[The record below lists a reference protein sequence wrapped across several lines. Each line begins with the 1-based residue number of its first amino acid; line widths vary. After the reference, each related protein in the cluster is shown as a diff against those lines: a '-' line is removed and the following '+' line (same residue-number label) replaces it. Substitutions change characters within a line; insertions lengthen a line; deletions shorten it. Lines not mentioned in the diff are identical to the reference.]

1 LPNIRSTFAAVFWKP
16 VYQVKYVGWLKQ
28 TDIFYLMNPF
38 IQLGISPE
46 LVAAVE
52 TLGFENPTPIQE
64 KAIPVLLDTKKDFI
78 GLASTGTGKT
88 AAFGLPL
95 LQQIDA
101 EDRRTQGLI
110 LAPTREL
117 CNQIAKDLAAY
128 AVNLPKIDVVAVYGG
143 ASIDQQMRELRRG
156 GQIIVATPGRLIDLI
171 KRGSAKINDVD
182 IVVLDEA
189 DEMLNMGFKDDI
201 DFILENVLSEERRTW
216 LFSATMPAEVRAI
229 SKKFMEEPFE
239 LTMGSKNATN
249 TNISHEFY
257 MVRAKHRYEALKRV
271 VDLNPDILG
280 IVFTRTKIEAQEVAE
295 KLMKDGYNADALHG
309 DLSQAQRDKVM
320 ARFRDRSLQLLVATD
335 VAARGIDVDNITH
348 VINFGLPDELEVYT
362 HRSGRTARA
371 GKTGIAISIIHSKE
385 QGRMRQLEKFTKAS
399 FAKKEIPSG
408 KEICER
414 QLFSL
419 VAKVHK
425 VEVNEEEIKGYLPSI
440 YDELKDL
447 SKEEIIKKFVSIE
460 FNRFLSYYENSGDL
474 NMAEGDR
481 NDRDRND
488 RSNME
493 RIFVSLGELDRI
505 DKAGMLKFIN
515 SLRLGRIEVGR
526 IDIKRSFSFVQIET
540 SMVDE
545 FMDTI
550 NNWVYEG
557 RELKAE
563 RSSDGAGGGDDR
575 PKRKSFR
582 KDFGG
587 GDRGDRRPRA
597 DRGDRGGR
605 GDRPDRSDRSDRSA
619 RSSDRAP
626 KSSEEGGEKKSY
638 GKDFYFPDFDSAHKK
653 DRKKAKDDAPAPK
666 KRKRKEI

>member
-1 LPNIRSTFAAVFWKP
+1 
-16 VYQVKYVGWLKQ
+16 
-28 TDIFYLMNPF
+28 MNPF

-95 LQQIDA
+95 LQQIDV

-117 CNQIAKDLAAY
+117 CNQIAKDLSSY
-128 AVNLPKIDVVAVYGG
+128 AINLPKIDVVAVYGG

-182 IVVLDEA
+182 IVILDEA

-271 VDLNPDILG
+271 VDLNPQIFG
-280 IVFTRTKIEAQEVAE
+280 IVFTRTKIEAQEIAE
-295 KLMKDGYNADALHG
+295 KLMKDGYDADALHG

-320 ARFRDRSLQLLVATD
+320 ARFRERSLQLLVATD

-348 VINFGLPDELEVYT
+348 VINYGLPDELEVYT

-371 GKTGIAISIIHSKE
+371 GKTGIAISIVHSKE
-385 QGRMRQLEKFTKAS
+385 QGRVRQLEKFTKAT
-399 FAKKEIPSG
+399 FVKKEIPSG
-408 KEICER
+408 KEICEQ

-425 VEVNEEEIKGYLPSI
+425 VEVNEEEIKSYLPHI
-440 YDELKDL
+440 FDELKDL
-447 SKEEIIKKFVSIE
+447 SKEDVIKKFVSIE
-460 FNRFLSYYENSGDL
+460 FNRFLSYYENAGDL
-474 NMAEGDR
+474 NMSESERSERGDR
-481 NDRDRND
+481 NE

-526 IDIKRSFSFVQIET
+526 IDIKRSFSFVQIES

-563 RSSDGAGGGDDR
+563 KSAGDHDGGGDDR

-582 KDFGG
+582 KEGG
-587 GDRGDRRPRA
+587 GDRGDRKP
-597 DRGDRGGR
+597 RGDRSDR
-605 GDRPDRSDRSDRSA
+605 PRSDRSDRPDRSDRSS
-619 RSSDRAP
+619 SSDRSDRSER
-626 KSSEEGGEKKSY
+626 SSEGAGEKKSY
-638 GKDFYFPDFDSAHKK
+638 GKDFYFPDFDSSHKK
-653 DRKKAKDDAPAPK
+653 ESKKAKEDSPAPK
-666 KRKRKEI
+666 KRKRSSI

>member
-1 LPNIRSTFAAVFWKP
+1 
-16 VYQVKYVGWLKQ
+16 
-28 TDIFYLMNPF
+28 MNPF
-38 IQLGISPE
+38 IQLGVSPE

-101 EDRRTQGLI
+101 EDRSTQGLI

-128 AVNLPKIDVVAVYGG
+128 AVNLPKLDVVAVYGG

-171 KRGSAKINDVD
+171 KRGSAKINDVN

-229 SKKFMEEPFE
+229 SKKFMEEPYE

-271 VDLNPDILG
+271 VDLNPQIFG
-280 IVFTRTKIEAQEVAE
+280 IIFTRTKVEAQDVAE
-295 KLMKDGYNADALHG
+295 KLIKDGYDADSLHG

-335 VAARGIDVDNITH
+335 VAARGIDVDNVTH
-348 VINFGLPDELEVYT
+348 VINYGLPDELEVYT

-371 GKTGIAISIIHSKE
+371 GKTGISISIVHSKE
-385 QGRMRQLEKFTKAS
+385 QGRVRQLEKFTKAS
-399 FAKKEIPSG
+399 FVKKEIPTG

-419 VAKVHK
+419 VEKVHK
-425 VEVNEEEIKGYLPSI
+425 VEVNEEEIKGYLPNI
-440 YDELKDL
+440 FEELKDL
-447 SKEEIIKKFVSIE
+447 SKEDIIKKFVSIE
-460 FNRFLSYYENSGDL
+460 FNRFLSYYENADDL
-474 NMAEGDR
+474 NMAESDR
-481 NDRDRND
+481 GDRDRND

-505 DKAGMLKFIN
+505 DKPGMLKFIN
-515 SLRLGRIEVGR
+515 SLKLGRIEVGR
-526 IDIKRSFSFVQIET
+526 IDIKRSFSFVQIES
-540 SMVDE
+540 SMADE

-563 RSSDGAGGGDDR
+563 RSNDPVGDDR

-587 GDRGDRRPRA
+587 SRGDRKPRGDRGDR
-597 DRGDRGGR
+597 G
-605 GDRPDRSDRSDRSA
+605 DRSDRSSR
-619 RSSDRAP
+619 SDRGP
-626 KSSEEGGEKKSY
+626 KNFDGGEKKSY
-638 GKDFYFPDFDSAHKK
+638 GKDFYFPDFDSNHKK
-653 DRKKAKDDAPAPK
+653 ERKKAKEEAPAPK
-666 KRKRKEI
+666 KRKRKEF